1 MSHSLSWIK
10 QIPAMNSTLN
20 DTGSQF
26 SNFIASDGSG
36 NIYLT
41 YTTTGTVSG
50 GTRQGSGEFI
60 VVAKM
65 NSLGNLVWIKQT
77 FQFNTPTAG
86 QSRYPTIAVHSSGNI
101 YVTSETSGTVSGGT
115 LTGSAD
121 IAVFKM
127 DTNGNLI
134 WIRQQQVMNTT
145 TNDMYPCMTI
155 DTSEN
160 IYVTYVTDGSV
171 SGGTSGGAGVY
182 GIVVFKMNTNG
193 SMVWIKQHTQMDVNL
208 GVNGKLSVDSS
219 GNVYIVFS
227 RKTGSDVISIRKLD
241 TNGNILW
248 SVNESINN
256 TSYTD
261 ITISEAGNIY
271 IIGTVSSTIS
281 GGTFVGNA
289 DIALFKYNTSGVKV
303 WQKQY
308 SNLNSTALEISRTIK
323 VDSFENIYIAY
334 NTRGTVSGGT
344 RILNNNTDNL
354 VVASLD
360 KDGNIKWILQQL
372 AMNLVMSYYEALN
385 PTLTIDSSGNVY
397 VSYNSFGTVSGGTNL
412 GNHDIVV
419 LKLAPPPP
427 ASASAAL
434 TENRISA
441 YVESQTT
448 TTDVQKTTLAVDM
461 RTAIKNATY
470 ASNAAKAAQQLDY
483 INSMQAKVGASYTVP
498 TGSFASFTA
507 TMATVV
513 GGIDTK
519 PVISYFPTFS
529 GTTATINVASVANT
543 NYIHSEVPVGY
554 SVTFQNGLNTVT
566 LTNNGSSYTDGTNT
580 YTTNTSFVLGDKRY
594 TIVGIGSLF
603 INPSNRNVE
612 CMVEGTQILTPAG
625 YVPIETLKEGDQVIT
640 GTKEIAPI
648 SNFHKVIVL
657 RATEQNAP
665 YIIEKD
671 AFGAN
676 CPPNRLEVSPRH
688 AIQLEPGLW
697 EMPREAAKD
706 NKRVYQNKDVIG
718 KQVVYYHF
726 SLPNYETDTIVVN
739 GQITECLNDGKKL
752 TESYVWNKQRG
763 GYIRTTKPIE
773 KKNTLSA

>member
-1 MSHSLSWIK
+1 MSYSLSWIK
-10 QIPAMNSTLN
+10 HVAAMNSTLN
-20 DTGSQF
+20 DVGSQF

-41 YTTTGTVSG
+41 YTTLGTVSG
-50 GTRQGSGEFI
+50 GTRQGSAEFV

-77 FQFNTPTAG
+77 FPFNTPTAG

-101 YVTSETSGTVSGGT
+101 YVTYETSGTVSGGT
-115 LTGSAD
+115 RTGNGD
-121 IAVFKM
+121 IVVFKM

-134 WIRQQQVMNTT
+134 WTRQQQVMNTT
-145 TNDMYPCMTI
+145 NNDMYPCLAI

-160 IYVTYVTDGSV
+160 IYVTYITDGSV
-171 SGGTSGGAGVY
+171 SGGTSGGDGVY

-193 SMVWIKQHTQMDVNL
+193 SMVWIKQHTQMDVNSPY
-208 GVNGKLSVDSS
+208 NGKLTVDSS
-219 GNVYIVFS
+219 GNVYIVFT
-227 RKTGSDVISIRKLD
+227 RKTGGNVISIRKLD

-248 SVNESINN
+248 SVNESINA
-256 TSYTD
+256 TD
-261 ITISEAGNIY
+261 LYCSVSSAGNVY
-271 IIGTVSSTIS
+271 IVGAVSSTIS
-281 GGTFVGNA
+281 GGTFVGNV
-289 DIALFKYNTSGVKV
+289 DIALFKYNTSGAKV

-308 SNLNSTALEISRTIK
+308 SNLNSTTYDISKSIQ

-334 NTRGTVSGGT
+334 NTWATVSGGT
-344 RILNNNTDNL
+344 RILNNNVQNL

-372 AMNLVMSYYEALN
+372 AMNPVMSYYEALN

-419 LKLAPPPP
+419 LKFSPPPP

-441 YVESQTT
+441 YLESQTT
-448 TTDVQKTTLAVDM
+448 TTDTQKTTLAVDM

-483 INSMQAKVGASYTVP
+483 INAMQSKVGASYTVP
-498 TGSFASFTA
+498 TDSFASFTA

-513 GGIDTK
+513 GGIETK

-529 GTTATINVASVANT
+529 GTTATINVAAVANT

-554 SVTFQNGLNTVT
+554 SVTFQNGIDSVT

-612 CMVEGTQILTPAG
+612 CMVAGTQILTPAG

-739 GQITECLNDGKKL
+739 GQITECLNDGKKVS
-752 TESYVWNKQRG
+752 ESYVWNKQRH
-763 GYIRTTKPIE
+763 GYIRVTKPIE